1 MRHDYFSIG
10 KYGQMDNTFRVKNL
24 QIKFYLIF
32 NIFRLPCIQP
42 YKRITEKDVIQT
54 INWGI
59 TIANTN
65 KDQPIN
71 ERKQGSAFPPN
82 YIHSL
87 DSSHMMYT
95 CLRANKE

>member
-1 MRHDYFSIG
+1 MIII
-10 KYGQMDNTFRVKNL
+10 L
-24 QIKFYLIF
+24 F
-32 NIFRLPCIQP
+32 NSLPCVQP
-42 YKRITEKDVIQT
+42 YRKITEKDVIST

-59 TIANTN
+59 TITN
-65 KDQPIN
+65 EEKRQSVN

-95 CLRANKE
+95 CLKANEA